1 MEWNLLIPE
10 GNGLVNPAEGRGT
23 AVALVTG
30 DGWDYW
36 QGGLK

>member
-1 MEWNLLIPE
+1 MEWNLLILE
-10 GNGLVNPAEGRGT
+10 GNGPVDRRAWGGM
-23 AVALVTG
+23 AVALVRG